1 MRCQVPLDASN
12 NLIGKLLPRSCRSDR
27 DRWPVGFLT
36 RYSFSLQLIAFFN
49 QTFSLSIIFPPS
61 PLRRRS
67 RCSQQSQCSKSPFQ
81 LMTLLHPVV
90 QIATTATTTV
100 NPLLYLS
107 SPSQRLTAMAVLQ
120 HPILSLPRPQPSL
133 VSAFLESHLRPLS
146 SNSLLP
152 HNHPLNMGPFMI
164 SNDFSTTI
172 YLILILL
179 PPLPALHHPRT
190 LHHLI
195 PLQNY
200 KFSPQT
206 SEGVLILTQ
215 IPLSTQFQ

>member
-1 MRCQVPLDASN
+1 
-12 NLIGKLLPRSCRSDR
+12 
-27 DRWPVGFLT
+27 
-36 RYSFSLQLIAFFN
+36 
-49 QTFSLSIIFPPS
+49 
-61 PLRRRS
+61 
-67 RCSQQSQCSKSPFQ
+67 
-81 LMTLLHPVV
+81 MTLLHPVV

-100 NPLLYLS
+100 KPLLYLS

-120 HPILSLPRPQPSL
+120 HPILRSVQFPLSNSTNSPRFPFSLPRPQPSL
-133 VSAFLESHLRPLS
+133 VSAFLESHLQPLS

-152 HNHPLNMGPFMI
+152 HNHPPNMGLFMI

-206 SEGVLILTQ
+206 SEGVLISTQ